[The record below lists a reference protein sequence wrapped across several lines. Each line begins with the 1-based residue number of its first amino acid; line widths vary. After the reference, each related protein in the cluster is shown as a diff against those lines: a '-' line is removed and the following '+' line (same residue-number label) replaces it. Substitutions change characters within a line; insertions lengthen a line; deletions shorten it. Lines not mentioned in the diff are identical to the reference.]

1 MQKSLHEELAQI
13 TLTMCNFV
21 LQGFLAKY
29 SPALFAQAMLCYA
42 AVLCWAVLCYA
53 MLCYAMLCYAM
64 LCYAM
69 LRYALGQSFV
79 DTYRF
84 FSSPLGFQLAN
95 LSSLHN
101 TSSDWFCLACTAG
114 YPVAFLVL
122 DKASKQVQLHE
133 AMQR

>member
-29 SPALFAQAMLCYA
+29 SLAFFAQAMLCYA
-42 AVLCWAVLCYA
+42 AVLCCAVLCYA

>member
-1 MQKSLHEELAQI
+1 M
-13 TLTMCNFV
+13 
-21 LQGFLAKY
+21 
-29 SPALFAQAMLCYA
+29 
-42 AVLCWAVLCYA
+42 
-53 MLCYAMLCYAM
+53 CYAMLCYAM

-69 LRYALGQSFV
+69 LRYALGQLFV

-101 TSSDWFCLACTAG
+101 TSLDWFCLACTAG

>member
-42 AVLCWAVLCYA
+42 AVLCWAV
-53 MLCYAMLCYAM
+53 LCYAMLCYAM

>member
-1 MQKSLHEELAQI
+1 MLHDDNTHGQL
-13 TLTMCNFV
+13 TLRRCSAVV
-21 LQGFLAKY
+21 LHCCIVLRCAML
-29 SPALFAQAMLCYA
+29 SCAMLC
-42 AVLCWAVLCYA
+42 CA
-53 MLCYAMLCYAM
+53 MLCCAMCYAMLCYAM

-69 LRYALGQSFV
+69 LRYALGQLFV

-101 TSSDWFCLACTAG
+101 TSLDWFCLACTAG

>member
-29 SPALFAQAMLCYA
+29 SLALFAQAMLCYA
-42 AVLCWAVLCYA
+42 AVLCCAVLCYA